1 MSPSYDFGSVFAQ
14 QGMEIPVQE
23 TTSEDFIMQDYMID
37 ASASVSMRGPM
48 SQSLSPSWMEVED
61 SSPSVLMEDCTNS
74 QVMVHHA
81 RAQDQ
86 RKRTYS
92 RNSNPA
98 SIEEHDIDFVLYPTP
113 EADLSTSAQEPWT
126 HGAGFEVDNEAMA
139 NDFKHD
145 PKYLLGAMWS
155 AGKFVLLPQRHC

>member
-14 QGMEIPVQE
+14 QSMEMPLQE
-23 TTSEDFIMQDYMID
+23 TTNEDFIMQDYMVD
-37 ASASVSMRGPM
+37 APASVPMRGPM
-48 SQSLSPSWMEVED
+48 SQSLSPSWMEVEE
-61 SSPSVLMEDCTNS
+61 SSPSVLVEECTNS
-74 QVMVHHA
+74 QVMVYHA

-92 RNSNPA
+92 GNSHPA

-113 EADLSTSAQEPWT
+113 DADPSTSAQEPWT
-126 HGAGFEVDNEAMA
+126 HGAGFEVDKEAMA

-145 PKYLLGAMWS
+145 PKYLLGTMWS
-155 AGKFVLLPQRHC
+155 AGKLVSLLQRHC